1 MRTSAAA
8 SILLLLRLLMLAP
21 NSQGSGGGG
30 SGTDGDGYSYYADN
44 IAYLNNLCYHRNGRA
59 KFCQPQFE
67 NLAVNKR
74 VEASST
80 CGATPVRICRRE
92 GLRHSCE
99 VCDSSRPKLSHP
111 ASHLTDYH
119 LHGSCWVS
127 EPLRPNLTSVNL
139 TISFHKKHTVY
150 YMSITGCGVQLPDA
164 IEVFKSADYGATWQ
178 LWHLFSNNCTRD
190 YGKRGYSYQFREIIQ
205 AKEVICSDINLITNI
220 NDLGDNQLQ
229 QPVLSFSTNFNR
241 YSTNG
246 NYEKD
251 PVIID
256 WMLATDMRL
265 VLRRHPFKNG
275 SVLAQPFAFSNLD
288 IGGRCFCNGH
298 ASRCVSKPGG
308 DGGQVCECA
317 HGTEGDDCE
326 RCKQFWVDLPWRRGT
341 LSDPSECKRCDCHSH
356 TDRCYFDAAVF
367 QSSAASGGSGS
378 GGVCLGCR
386 HNTAGRQCSDCR
398 PGFHRNR
405 NVPPDSARACTLC
418 NCHPLGSRSNI
429 CDGSSGHCTCK
440 DGVSGDKCDR
450 CMAGYEQTN
459 DPAVPCRRI
468 GEAWRPQPPPPPPQ
482 PQPQPQPQRP
492 QPPARQPSR
501 PSSSSGSRG
510 DRRGKPG
517 RTKSKDRKC
526 PKRCKSNDSS
536 LTQVDYCLRPWAIRA
551 QVLSIRRQRRW
562 MQVSARIFPYK
573 CPTRSCPTSP
583 SATFWIKRRHWRCRC
598 PRLRRGATYLVMTRD
613 KHHRK
618 HPDDLVLDKR
628 SIVLRWQDSQLNQL
642 RQFER
647 FVGYDY
653 TADGCVDC
661 DCIRRRHRQQRRR
674 RRQRRRGN
682 SGGRKASSRM
692 RKRDSRS
699 AAAAAAAAAGAADGA
714 AASAA
719 VSTAKP
725 PRQTYLYGG
734 TTD

>member
-1 MRTSAAA
+1 IFAF
-8 SILLLLRLLMLAP
+8 LALVADIVLIVLSYMALKLGYTVVESSP
-21 NSQGSGGGG
+21 DAGSGGGG

-341 LSDPSECKRCDCHSH
+341 LSDPSECKPCNCNLHSQRCSFDQALYTKARGGGRCQQCEHNTAGAHCDTCSPGYYRDLTKDMTSPKACQGCDCHSH

-405 NVPPDSARACTLC
+405 NVPPDSARACTRELETE
-418 NCHPLGSRSNI
+418 I
-429 CDGSSGHCTCK
+429 
-440 DGVSGDKCDR
+440 
-450 CMAGYEQTN
+450 
-459 DPAVPCRRI
+459 
-468 GEAWRPQPPPPPPQ
+468 
-482 PQPQPQPQRP
+482 
-492 QPPARQPSR
+492 
-501 PSSSSGSRG
+501 
-510 DRRGKPG
+510 
-517 RTKSKDRKC
+517 
-526 PKRCKSNDSS
+526 
-536 LTQVDYCLRPWAIRA
+536 
-551 QVLSIRRQRRW
+551 
-562 MQVSARIFPYK
+562 
-573 CPTRSCPTSP
+573 
-583 SATFWIKRRHWRCRC
+583 
-598 PRLRRGATYLVMTRD
+598 
-613 KHHRK
+613 
-618 HPDDLVLDKR
+618 
-628 SIVLRWQDSQLNQL
+628 
-642 RQFER
+642 
-647 FVGYDY
+647 
-653 TADGCVDC
+653 
-661 DCIRRRHRQQRRR
+661 
-674 RRQRRRGN
+674 
-682 SGGRKASSRM
+682 
-692 RKRDSRS
+692 
-699 AAAAAAAAAGAADGA
+699 
-714 AASAA
+714 
-719 VSTAKP
+719 
-725 PRQTYLYGG
+725 
-734 TTD
+734 